1 VLPVQRLLVPQ
12 TFPSGQIFALENQQ
26 VVGLQL
32 VDLPQIPGSMRTVQV
47 DHLQVQALQ
56 LVPDSFQWLLEVKL
70 MDQLFVRHR

>member
-1 VLPVQRLLVPQ
+1 
-12 TFPSGQIFALENQQ
+12 

>member
-1 VLPVQRLLVPQ
+1 
-12 TFPSGQIFALENQQ
+12 
-26 VVGLQL
+26 
-32 VDLPQIPGSMRTVQV
+32 MRTAQV